1 MSGHAGR
8 FDIIT
13 LTLNIGS
20 LIGIL
25 GLATF
30 ICDIVALYVHRQS
43 GVYRQQKFQDVD
55 LNLLRLETL
64 NSLAEGMMGEVA
76 KRKHEAHLQKAILT
90 GEIIE
95 NNNSISLNN
104 SPHKEKFRRTK
115 PNHYIDNNKSST
127 SPLSDNYHQQQIDV
141 KNSLIETPPSLL
153 IKQRR
158 STTTR
163 PSSVSHSSNLTNEK
177 IDLNDKVNIVYTDDD
192 GSLDVNEI
200 NQTSNTKTK
209 PSIINRNE
217 QSNQPS
223 LKLETFL

>member
-1 MSGHAGR
+1 
-8 FDIIT
+8 
-13 LTLNIGS
+13 
-20 LIGIL
+20 
-25 GLATF
+25 
-30 ICDIVALYVHRQS
+30 
-43 GVYRQQKFQDVD
+43 
-55 LNLLRLETL
+55 
-64 NSLAEGMMGEVA
+64 MMGEVA
-76 KRKHEAHLQKAILT
+76 KRKHEVHLQKAKLT

-115 PNHYIDNNKSST
+115 PNHYMDDNKSST
-127 SPLSDNYHQQQIDV
+127 STLSDNYHQRQIDV
-141 KNSLIETPPSLL
+141 KNSLIETPPSLS

-158 STTTR
+158 SATTR
-163 PSSVSHSSNLTNEK
+163 PSLISHSSNLSNEK
-177 IDLNDKVNIVYTDDD
+177 INLNDKVNIVYTHDD
-192 GSLDVNEI
+192 GSLDVDEI